1 MAKTYKL
8 SATPRTLVG
17 RKVKQ
22 LRAAGQLPA
31 NIFGKGVV
39 SMSIA
44 VATDAFEKVYDQ
56 AGETGLI
63 ELTVDNA
70 VHPVLVHMVQI
81 HPVTSEI
88 LHIEFFQVNLK
99 EKVHANVPLETV
111 GESLAV
117 KDSVGVLLT
126 PVSEVEVE
134 ALPAEIPESIEVD
147 ISTLAALN
155 DEIKVKELNVPAGVT
170 VLTDPEMTVA
180 KIAELV
186 QQEEPEPA
194 PAVEGADSAESSV
207 EPKEGED
214 AAAEDSGEPKE
225 ATEEKTSE

>member
-1 MAKTYKL
+1 MSKKYQLT
-8 SATPRTLVG
+8 ATPRTLVG

-31 NIFGKGVV
+31 NIFGKGVE

-63 ELTVDNA
+63 ELTVDSA
-70 VHPVLVHMVQI
+70 VHPVLVHTVQV

-117 KDSVGVLLT
+117 KDSIGALLT

-147 ISTLAALN
+147 ISTLAALD
-155 DEIKVKELNVPAGVT
+155 DEIKVKELKVPAGVT

-180 KIAELV
+180 KIAALV
-186 QQEEPEPA
+186 QEEEPEPA
-194 PAVEGADSAESSV
+194 PAVEGEAA
-207 EPKEGED
+207 EGETPAEGAEGAEAPAD
-214 AAAEDSGEPKE
+214 AEGKEAAE
-225 ATEEKTSE
+225 EKKDAE

>member
-1 MAKTYKL
+1 MSKKYQLTAL
-8 SATPRTLVG
+8 PRTLVG

-31 NIFGKGVV
+31 NIFGKGVE

-70 VHPVLVHMVQI
+70 VHPVLVHMVQV

-111 GESLAV
+111 GESIAV
-117 KDSVGVLLT
+117 KDSIGALLT

-147 ISTLAALN
+147 ISTLAALD
-155 DEIKVKELNVPAGVT
+155 DEIKVKELKVPAGVT
-170 VLTDPEMTVA
+170 VLTDPEMTVV
-180 KIAELV
+180 KIAALV
-186 QQEEPEPA
+186 QEEEPEPA
-194 PAVEGADSAESSV
+194 PAEGAASDAVEGEAPAEGA
-207 EPKEGED
+207 EGE
-214 AAAEDSGEPKE
+214 APAAEEGKE
-225 ATEEKTSE
+225 TTEEKASE